1 MINVLTILISII
13 CLYVISA
20 FSGVTMEKL
29 TMYGNSM
36 RLIEVCV
43 MKSLCIFIAYAYIR
57 TIKRQREFVQQE
69 LLISGIFLLV
79 FLLSLCFYYPVKTGY
94 VTANLTDSFCS
105 NNAFVSGNHS
115 SCVVALEPLAKSKSR
130 TA

>member
-1 MINVLTILISII
+1 M
-13 CLYVISA
+13 
-20 FSGVTMEKL
+20 
-29 TMYGNSM
+29 
-36 RLIEVCV
+36 
-43 MKSLCIFIAYAYIR
+43 SLCYFSIQRSDNGKTDDVWEFDETYRGLCHEESLHFIAYAYIR

-79 FLLSLCFYYPVKTGY
+79 FCCLSVFYYPVKTGY